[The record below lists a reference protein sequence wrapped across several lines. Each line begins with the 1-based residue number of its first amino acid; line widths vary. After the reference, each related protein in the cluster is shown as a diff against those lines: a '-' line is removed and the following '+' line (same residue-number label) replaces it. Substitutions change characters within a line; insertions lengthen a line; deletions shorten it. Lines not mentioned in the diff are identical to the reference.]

1 MEKFRPLHLT
11 FPTTSLQIALTHW
24 PRTQYGGHTSYQV
37 FLSQLCFWGL
47 RKLLLGDSQT
57 QETNSCLDLCQ
68 SPCFTWTPPVS
79 VLTEGPQNYSTSR
92 GINGNSNTVSNSPW
106 NVWGFLFPGPCINC
120 CTPLW
125 GRAEEILTGYLAMA
139 LHSLISEALFPLQ
152 SMSLG
157 SKNQL
162 RLRKWQRTMAFYWGD
177 CPEPLE
183 DPVLVSSDG
192 TSSIT
197 SLLDAHLFRPYGRHS
212 L

>member
-1 MEKFRPLHLT
+1 MLLGTKEITTGWFTNSRNEQLPRPLSKSMFYLD
-11 FPTTSLQIALTHW
+11 PTSL
-24 PRTQYGGHTSYQV
+24 
-37 FLSQLCFWGL
+37 
-47 RKLLLGDSQT
+47 
-57 QETNSCLDLCQ
+57 CLNRG
-68 SPCFTWTPPVS
+68 TT
-79 VLTEGPQNYSTSR
+79 QNYSTSR

-106 NVWGFLFPGPCINC
+106 NVWGFLFPGPWINC
-120 CTPLW
+120 CTRLW

-157 SKNQL
+157 SKNWL

-197 SLLDAHLFRPYGRHS
+197 SLLDAHLFCPYGCHS